1 MVTGRRCIQERAH
14 AASVSVF
21 DTYTQTHTNTQTQRN
36 NTYTS
41 LPLLTCLVMI
51 FLLPCE
57 SWERHTMSIGGLWL
71 WMASFT
77 YMYLGS
83 PHLQGKQRERVSGH
97 VLLEHSPTAT
107 QTNTRDLESSWLH
120 SRYEHD
126 CQANDYS
133 LSYADSECC
142 SSDNLAQ

>member
-1 MVTGRRCIQERAH
+1 
-14 AASVSVF
+14 
-21 DTYTQTHTNTQTQRN
+21 
-36 NTYTS
+36 
-41 LPLLTCLVMI
+41 
-51 FLLPCE
+51 
-57 SWERHTMSIGGLWL
+57 MSIGGLWL

-83 PHLQGKQRERVSGH
+83 PHLQGKQRECVSGH
-97 VLLEHSPTAT
+97 VLLEHSPTVT
-107 QTNTRDLESSWLH
+107 QTNTRDLESSWLR

-133 LSYADSECC
+133 LSYADLECC